1 MAYSIFKTFDKRIFD
16 GSKNWIIDSSKEEIY
31 FLVNS
36 KVYDKKVLFSVLY
49 QMQKYGYFIVDFD
62 DNDFL
67 IYFKVESKEKDLEE
81 LVKEFN
87 NSLINYEHYFLMGEF
102 LKDVKEQIFKEVNS
116 QLEAI
121 NQAKAKSCNC
131 DECNCD

>member
-67 IYFKVESKEKDLEE
+67 
-81 LVKEFN
+81 
-87 NSLINYEHYFLMGEF
+87 
-102 LKDVKEQIFKEVNS
+102 
-116 QLEAI
+116 
-121 NQAKAKSCNC
+121 
-131 DECNCD
+131 